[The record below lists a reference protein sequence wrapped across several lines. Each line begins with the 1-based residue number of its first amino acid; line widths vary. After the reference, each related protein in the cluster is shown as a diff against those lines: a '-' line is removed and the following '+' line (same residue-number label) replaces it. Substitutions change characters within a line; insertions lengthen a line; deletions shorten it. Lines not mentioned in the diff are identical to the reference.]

1 MRNEVGR
8 QNTEEARSNLVG
20 GCGNVFWAQ
29 VNGAMA
35 VVQLVL
41 VLVCALLYY
50 HLILMGV
57 LV

>member
-1 MRNEVGR
+1 VGR